1 MKLFVLL
8 SSTENRYL
16 VLSRC
21 SYIVLD
27 EVSSFNLDVNLFFFC
42 FFCEIL
48 NQTKYKLIY
57 KGKFDRKPYSVLNHS
72 SSENLSKCLWYYC
85 RLIV

>member
-1 MKLFVLL
+1 MNLFVLL

-27 EVSSFNLDVNLFFFC
+27 EVSSFNLFLISVCLFGFFLRN
-42 FFCEIL
+42 FVSYE
-48 NQTKYKLIY
+48 
-57 KGKFDRKPYSVLNHS
+57 
-72 SSENLSKCLWYYC
+72 E
-85 RLIV
+85 

>member
-1 MKLFVLL
+1 MNLFVLL

-27 EVSSFNLDVNLFFFC
+27 EVSSFNLFLISVCLFGFFFAKFCIRRRISC
-42 FFCEIL
+42 F
-48 NQTKYKLIY
+48 TKENSMESPTRL
-57 KGKFDRKPYSVLNHS
+57 YSII
-72 SSENLSKCLWYYC
+72 
-85 RLIV
+85 RLQKI

>member
-16 VLSRC
+16 ILSRC

-27 EVSSFNLDVNLFFFC
+27 EVSSFNLFVCFFFS
-42 FFCEIL
+42 EIL
-48 NQTKYKLIY
+48 NQTKNKLFYRGNAI
-57 KGKFDRKPYSVLNHS
+57 DSPTLYSII
-72 SSENLSKCLWYYC
+72 
-85 RLIV
+85 RLQKI